1 MLLERRKESRRKD
14 FLCYTSHPPHQLYN
28 ICTVLYQGRA
38 ADPGASF
45 SRQCCRLRGLRVDY
59 PAAGHA
65 GQEHHATPPASALG
79 IRPLLDRSL
88 KDPTSSSRRSWG
100 LSFFRDLSFPRPLI
114 NDLSSPRPLSRDLS
128 SPRPLSMDLSSPRPL
143 SRDLSSPRPL
153 SRDLTFPR
161 TLSGDLSSL
170 RQLL

>member
-1 MLLERRKESRRKD
+1 ML
-14 FLCYTSHPPHQLYN
+14 TSHPPQQLPVYN

-88 KDPTSSSRRSWG
+88 RDPTSSSRRSWDP
-100 LSFFRDLSFPRPLI
+100 SFFRDLSFPRPLI

-128 SPRPLSMDLSSPRPL
+128 SPRPLSRDLSCPRPLSRDLIFPRPL

-161 TLSGDLSSL
+161 TLSGDLSSP